1 MTFKPYTVQLQAEDG
16 ITTFTARDG
25 SQKDVPTVTNGM
37 VGVVIEH
44 LPDDDVLVLFDHRV
58 EAVNSI
64 HLVEYHDPT
73 RQQMWEDCLFL
84 EVGDQFEAVQSYWVH
99 INTLLRRA
107 AMAVKTCS
115 VCKEEKP
122 LREFSFDAGRRDG
135 YSSKCKECDLARK
148 APMNQQ

>member
-84 EVGDQFEAVQSYWVH
+84 EVGDQFEAVESYWIHVQE
-99 INTLLRRA
+99 LKRRYELA
-107 AMAVKTCS
+107 TKTCS
-115 VCKEEKP
+115 RCKEDKP
-122 LREFSFDAGRRDG
+122 LRDFGFDASRRDG
-135 YSSKCKECDLARK
+135 YAVYCNSCRSV
-148 APMNQQ
+148 